1 MYKWQSKF
9 DSFAEKVCTP
19 PTWAPTN
26 LSWEETSL
34 HISQPTSTT
43 LLLVVETSSHISQ
56 PTSTNLLLVE
66 TSSSHISL
74 NKINLVQEQLTHFRT
89 ALTLI
94 SYYAGQRMTQ
104 FKIRGLAWFKC
115 LEISLQCNAK
125 LEN

>member
-26 LSWEETSL
+26 LSLVETSL

-43 LLLVVETSSHISQ
+43 LLLVVETSSHIS
-56 PTSTNLLLVE
+56 
-66 TSSSHISL
+66 L
-74 NKINLVQEQLTHFRT
+74 NKINLVQEQTTHFRT

-115 LEISLQCNAK
+115 LEMSLQCNAK

>member
-9 DSFAEKVCTP
+9 DSFGEKVCTP

-26 LSWEETSL
+26 LSLVENSL
-34 HISQPTSTT
+34 HISQPTSTN
-43 LLLVVETSSHISQ
+43 LFLVVTSLHISQ
-56 PTSTNLLLVE
+56 PTNLFLVVE
-66 TSSSHISL
+66 TSSHISL
-74 NKINLVQEQLTHFRT
+74 NKINLVQEQTTHFSM
-89 ALTLI
+89 ALILI

>member
-9 DSFAEKVCTP
+9 DSFGEKVCTP

-26 LSWEETSL
+26 L
-34 HISQPTSTT
+34 
-43 LLLVVETSSHISQ
+43 LLVVET
-56 PTSTNLLLVE
+56 
-66 TSSSHISL
+66 SSHISL
-74 NKINLVQEQLTHFRT
+74 NKINLVQEQLTHFRM

>member
-1 MYKWQSKF
+1 MHT
-9 DSFAEKVCTP
+9 AHLGT
-19 PTWAPTN
+19 
-26 LSWEETSL
+26 
-34 HISQPTSTT
+34 HQP
-43 LLLVVETSSHISQ
+43 LLGGD
-56 PTSTNLLLVE
+56 
-66 TSSSHISL
+66 
-74 NKINLVQEQLTHFRT
+74 QLTHFRT